1 MKRKYDPLLHAFFDH
16 TGIARHLEKRAR
28 QGWMLDYIRTNTFFR
43 YRRCDPK
50 DLRFAVTYFPT
61 ASEFSAPEDDQKE
74 FYDLCAAAGWQFVAQ
89 TFQMQIF
96 CNEDPNAV
104 PLETDPKV
112 QLENIHASLWRNYM
126 GGKFAVLAMSLI
138 MLFNIGVKFENRL
151 FATMRSML
159 YLLLT
164 LLFLLLLLHQGL
176 EVAAYYLW
184 RKKALRAAEE
194 QGLFLPV
201 PGGRVREVFFT
212 ILYILIAVALLAHMP
227 RKTGLLFLFGIA
239 AFLLIVQLA
248 FSLRD
253 ALKKRGVKTGWNYF
267 FTILLIFA
275 LTCGRT
281 AVEML
286 VRNSDWLE
294 EDTPVSIG
302 MLPITVEAL
311 GQSDNENYDPF
322 YGEEGS
328 PFASTVNGGQLPKEG
343 KTENPRFFYYVHRS
357 PQEWILNHSK
367 KWQVFTMG
375 FEFLSLRPTNDQRI
389 DPAPFGAREA
399 WMRIERGDPEYLLC
413 YEGCVI
419 QLGFG
424 WEPTEEQLI
433 LAAETLLREG

>member
-1 MKRKYDPLLHAFFDH
+1 
-16 TGIARHLEKRAR
+16 
-28 QGWMLDYIRTNTFFR
+28 
-43 YRRCDPK
+43 
-50 DLRFAVTYFPT
+50 
-61 ASEFSAPEDDQKE
+61 
-74 FYDLCAAAGWQFVAQ
+74 
-89 TFQMQIF
+89 
-96 CNEDPNAV
+96 
-104 PLETDPKV
+104 
-112 QLENIHASLWRNYM
+112 
-126 GGKFAVLAMSLI
+126 
-138 MLFNIGVKFENRL
+138 
-151 FATMRSML
+151 
-159 YLLLT
+159 
-164 LLFLLLLLHQGL
+164 
-176 EVAAYYLW
+176 
-184 RKKALRAAEE
+184 
-194 QGLFLPV
+194 
-201 PGGRVREVFFT
+201 
-212 ILYILIAVALLAHMP
+212 MP

-253 ALKKRGVKTGWNYF
+253 ALKKRGVRTGWNYF

-286 VRNSDWLE
+286 VRSSDWME
-294 EDTPVSIG
+294 EDITVSTE

-311 GQSDNENYDPF
+311 GQSDNENYFPF
-322 YGEEGS
+322 YEEEGS

-399 WMRIERGDPEYLLC
+399 WMRSERGDPEYLLC